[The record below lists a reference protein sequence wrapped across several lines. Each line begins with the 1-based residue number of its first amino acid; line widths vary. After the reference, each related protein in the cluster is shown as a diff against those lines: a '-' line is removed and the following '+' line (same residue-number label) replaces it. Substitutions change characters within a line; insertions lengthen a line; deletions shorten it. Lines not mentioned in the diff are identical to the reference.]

1 MPRRATLLNYG
12 LMGRSEFARLS
23 APPDYAWLRA
33 LAPGGRGAERDD
45 REPAVVALYVRD
57 DLWAPVALA
66 RALAT
71 AGGLGGAVRVV
82 EGEGVAH
89 AFVTSDAGIAA
100 VVDAL
105 APELARYA
113 AVDTAAA
120 TPAPPGARDA
130 SCDAPP

>member
-33 LAPGGRGAERDD
+33 LAPGGRGAERDE
-45 REPAVVALYVRD
+45 REAPVVALYVRD

-89 AFVTSDAGIAA
+89 AFVTSDAGVAA

-113 AVDTAAA
+113 AAGTAAA